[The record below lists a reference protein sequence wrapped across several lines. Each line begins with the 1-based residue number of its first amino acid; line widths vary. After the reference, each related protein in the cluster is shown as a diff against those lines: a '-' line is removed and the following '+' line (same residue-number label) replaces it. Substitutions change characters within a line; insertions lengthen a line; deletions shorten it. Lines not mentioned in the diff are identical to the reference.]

1 MCFWLPPWMD
11 EYKEEILSSHTI
23 LNFRLPSVIIPDRC
37 ETFRIIYSLFCKL
50 HTSDRLII
58 LHIDC
63 ILVFIVYCFLFVFL
77 YHSLMNKV
85 AQMRSARTTKIGR
98 VFVFVCIVICLVTL
112 QLFHGTTCAR
122 VQTRLRKITY
132 LLFFVIKRTTP
143 NIANMVFLYV

>member
-1 MCFWLPPWMD
+1 MD

-63 ILVFIVYCFLFVFL
+63 ILVFIVYCILFSVCF
-77 YHSLMNKV
+77 SLSF
-85 AQMRSARTTKIGR
+85 AGE
-98 VFVFVCIVICLVTL
+98 
-112 QLFHGTTCAR
+112 
-122 VQTRLRKITY
+122 
-132 LLFFVIKRTTP
+132 
-143 NIANMVFLYV
+143 